1 MEKKSSAHYQR
12 EYRKRLREA
21 GLIKKEVWVLPQHG
35 KLLLELEKKLR
46 TPDVQALNQGEIKT
60 MTKSVA
66 WTTSSLFQALG
77 ESELSGS
84 GVAALELIDG
94 AEPVLHIRMK
104 QYGDLPIFVTVAG
117 EQILAESVLWPLE
130 DVRGVEQFNDEVLRT
145 HKLFPLSTISLDTMP
160 GGDQYYTMFG
170 ALSATSIIENVIF
183 EIETLADNVIKATE
197 AYGDYI
203 GLNLQA
209 VAE

>member
-12 EYRKRLREA
+12 EYRKRLRDA

-46 TPDVQALNQGEIKT
+46 TPEAQELNQGEN
-60 MTKSVA
+60 MTKSVL
-66 WTTSSLFQALG
+66 WTTESLSQALQ
-77 ESELSGS
+77 ESVLTASGAVS
-84 GVAALELIDG
+84 LELIDG
-94 AEPVLHIRMK
+94 ADPALLIRMK
-104 QYGDLPIFVTVAG
+104 DYGDLPMFLTVAG

-130 DVRGVEQFNDEVLRT
+130 DVRGVEKFNDEVLRT

-160 GGDQYYTMFG
+160 DGEQYYTMFG
-170 ALSATSIIENVIF
+170 ALSATSILENVIF

>member
-21 GLIKKEVWVLPQHG
+21 GLIKKEVWILPEHG
-35 KLLLELEKKLR
+35 KLLLEIEKKLR
-46 TPDVQALNQGEIKT
+46 SPEVQELNQGAKNT
-60 MTKSVA
+60 MTKSVL
-66 WTTSSLFQALG
+66 WNTTSLYRALQDG
-77 ESELSGS
+77 ELVLSG
-84 GVAALELIDG
+84 AASLELIDG
-94 AEPVLHIRMK
+94 ADPAVLIRMK
-104 QYGDLPIFVTVAG
+104 NYGDLPVFLTVAG

-130 DVRGVEQFNDEVLRT
+130 DVRGVEEFNEEVLRT

-160 GGDQYYTMFG
+160 DGEQYYTMFG
-170 ALSATSIIENVIF
+170 ALSAASILENVVF

>member
-21 GLIKKEVWVLPQHG
+21 GLIKKEVWILPEHG
-35 KLLLELEKKLR
+35 KLLLEIEKKLR
-46 TPDVQALNQGEIKT
+46 SPEVRELNQGVKGK
-60 MTKSVA
+60 MTKSVL
-66 WTTSSLFQALG
+66 WNTTTLFQALQ
-77 ESELSGS
+77 EDELILS
-84 GVAALELIDG
+84 AAASLELIDG
-94 AEPVLHIRMK
+94 ADPAVLIRMK
-104 QYGDLPIFVTVAG
+104 NYGDLPVFLTVAG

-130 DVRGVEQFNDEVLRT
+130 DVRGVEKFNEEVLRT
-145 HKLFPLSTISLDTMP
+145 HKLFPLSTISLDIMP
-160 GGDQYYTMFG
+160 NGEQYYTMFG
-170 ALSATSIIENVIF
+170 ALSAASILENVVF

>member
-12 EYRKRLREA
+12 EYRKRLRDA
-21 GLIKKEVWVLPQHG
+21 GLIKKEVWILPEHG
-35 KLLLELEKKLR
+35 KLLLDIEKKLR
-46 TPDVQALNQGEIKT
+46 TPEVQELNQGEK
-60 MTKSVA
+60 MTKSVL
-66 WTTSSLFQALG
+66 WTTSSLQQALS
-77 ESELSGS
+77 ESEMVASGAVS
-84 GVAALELIDG
+84 LELIDG
-94 AEPVLHIRMK
+94 TEPALHIRMK
-104 QYGDLPIFVTVAG
+104 QYGDLPIFLTVVG

-130 DVRGVEQFNDEVLRT
+130 DVRGVGKFNDEVLRT

-160 GGDQYYTMFG
+160 DGNQYYTMFG
-170 ALSATSIIENVIF
+170 ALSATSIIENVVF

>member
-1 MEKKSSAHYQR
+1 MQKKTSAHYQR

-21 GLIKKEVWVLPQHG
+21 GLIKKEVWILPEHG
-35 KLLLELEKKLR
+35 KLLLDIEKKLR
-46 TPDVQALNQGEIKT
+46 SPEAQELNQGVRNT
-60 MTKSVA
+60 MTKSVL
-66 WTTSSLFQALG
+66 WNTSSLCDALQD
-77 ESELSGS
+77 SELIASG
-84 GVAALELIDG
+84 AASLELIDG
-94 AEPVLHIRMK
+94 ADPAALIRMK
-104 QYGDLPIFVTVAG
+104 NYGDLPIFLTVAG
-117 EQILAESVLWPLE
+117 EQILAESVLWPLD
-130 DVRGVEQFNDEVLRT
+130 DVRGVDKFNDEVLRT

-160 GGDQYYTMFG
+160 DGEQYYTMFG
-170 ALSATSIIENVIF
+170 ALSASSILENVIF

>member
-12 EYRKRLREA
+12 EYRRRLREA
-21 GLIKKEVWVLPQHG
+21 GLIKKEVWILPEHG
-35 KLLLELEKKLR
+35 KLLLKIEKKLR
-46 TPDVQALNQGEIKT
+46 TPEAQQLNQGEK
-60 MTKSVA
+60 MTKSVL
-66 WTTSSLFQALG
+66 WTTHSLQQALG
-77 ESELSGS
+77 ESEMVNSG
-84 GVAALELIDG
+84 AASLELIDG
-94 AEPVLHIRMK
+94 TEPALHIRMK
-104 QYGDLPIFVTVAG
+104 QYGDLPIFLTVVG

-130 DVRGVEQFNDEVLRT
+130 DVRGVEKFNDEVLRT

-160 GGDQYYTMFG
+160 DGNQYYTMFG
-170 ALSATSIIENVIF
+170 ALSATSIVENVVF

-197 AYGDYI
+197 AYADYI

>member
-21 GLIKKEVWVLPQHG
+21 GLIKKEVWILPEHG
-35 KLLLELEKKLR
+35 KLLLKLEKKLR
-46 TPDVQALNQGEIKT
+46 TPETQELNQGEIKN
-60 MTKSVA
+60 MTKSVL
-66 WTTSSLFQALG
+66 WTTSSLQQALG
-77 ESELSGS
+77 KSEMVASGAVS
-84 GVAALELIDG
+84 LEMIDG
-94 AEPVLHIRMK
+94 TEPALHIRMR
-104 QYGDLPIFVTVAG
+104 QYGDLPIFLTVVG

-130 DVRGVEQFNDEVLRT
+130 DVRGVEKFNDEVLRT

-160 GGDQYYTMFG
+160 DGNEYYTMFG
-170 ALSATSIIENVIF
+170 ALSATSIIENVVF